1 MNIEQKRR
9 NAELLRV
16 KASMEEMEINI
27 LEKEQEIARLKGQLE
42 IQRKKVDELENK
54 IKGVIN
60 EWLQFSITN

>member
-27 LEKEQEIARLKGQLE
+27 LEKEQEIDRLKGQLE
-42 IQRKKVDELENK
+42 IQRKKVEELENK

-60 EWLQFSITN
+60 E